1 MLGQGEKIFNTNQIM
16 TTKIQLNPN
25 QISECSD
32 KLQEILENYGMDIF
46 CEAVTE
52 LFNYHPLTKP
62 STYSYKSW
70 VFLML
75 PNDFEP
81 DSIVGIDNL
90 TLVSTD
96 FS

>member
-1 MLGQGEKIFNTNQIM
+1 MKINSQF
-16 TTKIQLNPN
+16 NPN
-25 QISECSD
+25 KIPECND
-32 KLQEILENYGMDIF
+32 KLQEILEAYGVDVF

-62 STYSYKSW
+62 TTYSSKSW
-70 VFLML
+70 VVLML

-90 TLVSTD
+90 TLSGVYD
-96 FS
+96 K

>member
-70 VFLML
+70 VVLIL